1 MEQQPC
7 RTFPRAA
14 CVILANPYV
23 QTLLLVEGILL
34 FLGLI
39 ALLASLRI
47 GLDFNPRLTT
57 SYQYGL
63 NKKSYLVGTIIM
75 FILLLKLPLFFF
87 FIWVIDGLSLHVL
100 GAMCGAGIVSATPWG
115 AWMFFVKILTLF
127 LLCAWILLHRVDLS
141 ETTYPFTR
149 KKFLLFQGLFFILVV
164 EFLLELAHFLNIPT
178 DTPVACC
185 SVLFDQ
191 TSNNPWYENSLILG
205 FFFGLYGLLGLLC
218 YLRRPILFSLSS
230 FLWMAVTIQAL
241 IRFFSPYVYE
251 LPTHKCPFCL
261 LQSEYYFVGYFIYLL
276 LFLGGLGALFA
287 LVSATLQRPVKNFW
301 YTLSFTCNTLLVM
314 VLSAYPLGYFLRNGV
329 WL

>member
-1 MEQQPC
+1 M
-7 RTFPRAA
+7 
-14 CVILANPYV
+14 ILTNPYV

-34 FLGLI
+34 FLGLV

-47 GLDFNPRLTT
+47 GLDFDPRQTT
-57 SYQYGL
+57 PYQYTL
-63 NKKSYLVGTIIM
+63 NKKSYLVATIIM

-115 AWMFFVKILTLF
+115 VWMFFVKILTLF
-127 LLCAWILLHRVDLS
+127 LLCAWVLLHRVDLS
-141 ETTYPFTR
+141 EPTYPFTR
-149 KKFLLFQGLFFILVV
+149 KKFLLFQGLFFVLVV

-178 DTPVACC
+178 DAPVACC

-191 TSNNPWYENSLILG
+191 STNTSVWYENSVLLG
-205 FFFGLYGLLGLLC
+205 LFFGLYGLLGLLY
-218 YLRRPILFSLSS
+218 YLRRPILYGIVALA
-230 FLWMAVTIQAL
+230 WMGATLQAL

-261 LQSEYYFVGYFIYLL
+261 LQSEYYFIGYLLYLL
-276 LFLGGLGALFA
+276 LFLGLLGGVFTLVGAL
-287 LVSATLQRPVKNFW
+287 LQRPVKKFW
-301 YTLSFTCNTLLVM
+301 YTLSFTCNTLLVLI
-314 VLSAYPLGYFLRNGV
+314 LSAYPLGYYLRNGV